1 MLGSILINKKQT
13 VKNICQLFQII
24 SSTIWYEIS
33 ENNAFGN
40 QLSEDGITKNKIIS
54 LIQHYVRKTK
64 DTRVFAQKAI
74 NERSRGA
81 DLDIYV
87 EVEPDSYLRFLLQ
100 AKILKRDGK
109 YHDVA
114 RRNLKSGEFQWD
126 LLEKYS
132 KIAECKA
139 LYLFYNGLQNFTF
152 NGSDCLGDYK
162 AAALGCA
169 LTEINYVKN
178 YCLKNKVS
186 KVEFLSK
193 AKPIGTPWRVLTC
206 CQKLLHKISTENNCR
221 FYSRKDI
228 DLDPSFQKIFGLGD
242 APFIGDIELEE
253 TEVIYDELNEL
264 GWHPSV
270 RIVISK
276 TRFSTLENRYL
287 QLA

>member
-1 MLGSILINKKQT
+1 ME
-13 VKNICQLFQII
+13 NICQLFQLI

-40 QLSEDGITKNKIIS
+40 ELSEDGITKNKIIS

-74 NERSRGA
+74 NEKRRGA

-132 KIAECKA
+132 KIAESKA
-139 LYLFYNGLQNFTF
+139 LYLFYNGFQNFTF
-152 NGSDCLGDYK
+152 TGSDCLGDYK

-186 KVEFLSK
+186 KVEFLSN
-193 AKPIGTPWRVLTC
+193 AKPIGTPWRVLAC
-206 CQKLLHKISTENNCR
+206 CPQLLHKIATENNCR
-221 FYSRKDI
+221 FYSKRDI
-228 DLDPSFQKIFGLGD
+228 DMDPSFHSIFGFGSTPFLGD
-242 APFIGDIELEE
+242 VELEE
-253 TEVIYDELNEL
+253 MEIINDELKEF
-264 GWHPSV
+264 GWRPSA

-276 TRFSTLENRYL
+276 TRNINPENHHL
-287 QLA
+287 ILA